1 MINTINTLS
10 DIELV
15 TITKELTN
23 KSVSLDSIVLQ
34 LEHKANGPFIKPNNK
49 WELVEVVLKEW
60 VNRFKQ
66 DS

>member
-10 DIELV
+10 DVELV
-15 TITKELTN
+15 TITNELTN
-23 KSVSLDSIVLQ
+23 KSISLDNIVLQ

-60 VNRFKQ
+60 IKRFKNE
-66 DS
+66 